1 MSRAG
6 HLARL
11 LGAVAV
17 TATAPAGV
25 LPASALGESSQTPES
40 VAYGIDWLGRVP
52 DERFGPASSR
62 PVICLVD
69 SGIAITPDTP
79 ATSDAGPIVAR
90 LNVYDGDPLAGD
102 TEHGTRLAATIAAPR
117 NDWGI
122 VGIWPA
128 AKIVS
133 VKASEDGLFNSA
145 AVLRGITMCRQWA
158 LANNRQ
164 LAVVNLS
171 LGSPAVDTAYAVRWS
186 EYTARVNKDG
196 GSVVAAAG
204 NTPGAGTDWPAA
216 AEGTVAVGAGTAD
229 ATGFCP
235 NASHDALTRVVAPGC
250 NTAAADPQGNQSI
263 WPGSGSSTASAVT
276 SAVLGALRALRPDVD
291 HTTAEGWLTAGGALL
306 DSARTLDG
314 RAIAA
319 AAGVTDLLTPT
330 PQAPVLTADVSAELT
345 SPTAVRVRLVGP
357 RGRRKLHVTVPD
369 TQIRSDAALEVAVRA
384 AGRWRRATGGT
395 WNATLG
401 SVHALPARVWVR
413 WKTGTLGTTASP
425 WAAMRRPKSGAAA
438 RTWPATTPRGPKPPT
453 R

>member
-6 HLARL
+6 RLTGL
-11 LGAVAV
+11 LGVVAV
-17 TATAPAGV
+17 TAAAPAGV
-25 LPASALGESSQTPES
+25 LPATALGESPQTPES
-40 VAYGIDWLGRVP
+40 VAYGIDWIGRVP
-52 DERFGPASSR
+52 DERFGPVSSR

-69 SGIAITPDTP
+69 SGIAVTPDTP

-90 LNVYDGDPLAGD
+90 LNVFDDDPLAGA

-117 NDWGI
+117 NGWGI
-122 VGIWPA
+122 VGVWPGA
-128 AKIVS
+128 QIVS

-158 LANNRQ
+158 LAAGRQ

-171 LGSPAVDTAYAVRWS
+171 LGSPSVDTAYAVRWS

-204 NTPGAGTDWPAA
+204 NTAGAGTDWPAA
-216 AEGTVAVGAGTAD
+216 AEGAIAVGAGTSD

-235 NASHDALTRVVAPGC
+235 SASHDALTRVVAPGC
-250 NTAAADPQGNQSI
+250 NTAAADPQGSESI

-276 SAVLGALRALRPDVD
+276 SAVLGALRALRPDAD
-291 HTTAEGWLTAGGALL
+291 HATAEGWLTAGGALL

-314 RAIAA
+314 RAIAN
-319 AAGVTDLLTPT
+319 AAGLTDLLTPT
-330 PQAPVLTADVSAELT
+330 PQAPVLTADVTEELT
-345 SPTAVRVRLVGP
+345 SPSKVRVRLVGP
-357 RGRRKLHVTVPD
+357 RGHRKLHITVPNS
-369 TQIRSDAALEVAVRA
+369 QIRTDAALQVAVRSR
-384 AGRWRRATGGT
+384 GRWQRTTGGT
-395 WNATLG
+395 WNATLK
-401 SVHALPARVWVR
+401 SVHTLPARVWVR
-413 WKTGTLGTTASP
+413 WRTSTSGATSP
-425 WAAMRRPKSGAAA
+425 WSAMRKPKSRAGA